1 MKKITEA
8 VAISMIGGADGPTA
22 VFVAG
27 KIGDGFI
34 IGAILVGII
43 LVTIGVMIYR
53 KVKKR

>member
-8 VAISMIGGADGPTA
+8 VAISIIGGTDGPTA

-27 KIGDGFI
+27 KIDDGFI

-43 LVTIGVMIYR
+43 LVAVGIVIYR
-53 KVKKR
+53 RVKKK